1 MKISPNLSLFGEHI
15 PSWTPRPTPFKLESH
30 YIEDEYC
37 SEGDLYVEEDEEWFE
52 GDASSDL
59 YGEQVEDN
67 NLEFINESD
76 NSSESDASSYDEA
89 SFRYSGWPGTQWTQW
104 TPVLR
109 TMSSESVNNWI

>member
-52 GDASSDL
+52 GDDL

-67 NLEFINESD
+67 NPESD
-76 NSSESDASSYDEA
+76 YSSESDASSYDEA
-89 SFRYSGWPGTQWTQW
+89 SFRFSG
-104 TPVLR
+104 
-109 TMSSESVNNWI
+109 

>member
-15 PSWTPRPTPFKLESH
+15 PSWTPPSTPFKLESH

-52 GDASSDL
+52 GEASSDL

-67 NLEFINESD
+67 NPGFISESD
-76 NSSESDASSYDEA
+76 YSSESDASSYDEA
-89 SFRYSGWPGTQWTQW
+89 SFRFSG
-104 TPVLR
+104 
-109 TMSSESVNNWI
+109 

>member
-1 MKISPNLSLFGEHI
+1 MKISPNLSLFCDHI
-15 PSWTPRPTPFKLESH
+15 PSWTPPSTPFKLESH

-67 NLEFINESD
+67 NPESD
-76 NSSESDASSYDEA
+76 CSSESDASSYDEA
-89 SFRYSGWPGTQWTQW
+89 SFRYSG
-104 TPVLR
+104 
-109 TMSSESVNNWI
+109 

>member
-1 MKISPNLSLFGEHI
+1 MKISPNLSLFGEYI

-52 GDASSDL
+52 GEASSDL

-67 NLEFINESD
+67 NPGFISESEY
-76 NSSESDASSYDEA
+76 SSESDASSYDEA
-89 SFRYSGWPGTQWTQW
+89 SFRFSGWHSGHLSWEQCP
-104 TPVLR
+104 P
-109 TMSSESVNNWI
+109 NPWIIEYKFNF